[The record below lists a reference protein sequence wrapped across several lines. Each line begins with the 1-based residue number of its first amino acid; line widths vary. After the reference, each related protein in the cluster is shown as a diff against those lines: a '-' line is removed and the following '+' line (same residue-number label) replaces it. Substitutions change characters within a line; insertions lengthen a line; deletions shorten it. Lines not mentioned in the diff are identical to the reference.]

1 MPARRNPKKSR
12 TNQPVPSVAD
22 LTPVNLDEVA
32 VAQVTPAVPALPAA
46 RPAAPKAGPPV
57 AGAVRAG
64 GSRGQRAGQARRYAF
79 RRS

>member
-12 TNQPVPSVAD
+12 TTQPVPSVAD

-32 VAQVTPAVPALPAA
+32 VAPVVPALPVA

-57 AGAVRAG
+57 SGAVRAG

>member
-12 TNQPVPSVAD
+12 TTLPTPTVAD
-22 LTPVNLDEVA
+22 LTPVNLDDVA
-32 VAQVTPAVPALPAA
+32 VAAVTPVPSVE

-57 AGAVRAG
+57 SGAGRSG
-64 GSRGQRAGQARRYAF
+64 TLRGQKAGQARRYAF

>member
-1 MPARRNPKKSR
+1 MPAKRNPKKSR
-12 TNQPVPSVAD
+12 TTLPKPSVAD

-32 VAQVTPAVPALPAA
+32 VAPIVPVLPVD

-57 AGAVRAG
+57 SGSGRSGALRD
-64 GSRGQRAGQARRYAF
+64 QKAGQARRYAF

>member
-12 TNQPVPSVAD
+12 TTVPTPSVAD

-32 VAQVTPAVPALPAA
+32 VAPVVPALPVD
-46 RPAAPKAGPPV
+46 RPTAPKAGPPV
-57 AGAVRAG
+57 SGAGRSG
-64 GSRGQRAGQARRYAF
+64 PLRGQKAGQARRYAF

>member
-12 TNQPVPSVAD
+12 TTVPTPSVAD

-32 VAQVTPAVPALPAA
+32 VAPVVPALPVD
-46 RPAAPKAGPPV
+46 RPAAPQAGPPATGAGR
-57 AGAVRAG
+57 AGAM
-64 GSRGQRAGQARRYAF
+64 RGQKAGQARRYAF

>member
-12 TNQPVPSVAD
+12 TVPTPSVAD

-32 VAQVTPAVPALPAA
+32 VAPVVPALPVD

-57 AGAVRAG
+57 SGAGRSG
-64 GSRGQRAGQARRYAF
+64 PLRGQKAGQARRYAF

>member
-12 TNQPVPSVAD
+12 TTVPTPPVAD

-32 VAQVTPAVPALPAA
+32 VAPVVPVLPVD

-57 AGAVRAG
+57 SGAGRSGAL
-64 GSRGQRAGQARRYAF
+64 RGQKAGQARRYAF

>member
-12 TNQPVPSVAD
+12 TTLSTPPAAD
-22 LTPVNLDEVA
+22 LTPANLDEVA
-32 VAQVTPAVPALPAA
+32 VAPVVPVLPLD

-57 AGAVRAG
+57 SGAVRAG
-64 GSRGQRAGQARRYAF
+64 GSRGQRAGQTRRYAF

>member
-12 TNQPVPSVAD
+12 TTLPTPPAED
-22 LTPVNLDEVA
+22 LTPVNLEEVA
-32 VAQVTPAVPALPAA
+32 VAPVMPVLPVD

-57 AGAVRAG
+57 SGAGRSGAL
-64 GSRGQRAGQARRYAF
+64 RGQKAGQARRYAF

>member
-1 MPARRNPKKSR
+1 MPAKRKPKKPR
-12 TNQPVPSVAD
+12 TTLPTPPVTE

-32 VAQVTPAVPALPAA
+32 VAPVVPALPVD

-57 AGAVRAG
+57 SGTGRSGALRH
-64 GSRGQRAGQARRYAF
+64 QKAGQARRYAF

>member
-12 TNQPVPSVAD
+12 TTPPTPSVAD
-22 LTPVNLDEVA
+22 LTPADLAEVT
-32 VAQVTPAVPALPAA
+32 VAPVVPALPVE

-57 AGAVRAG
+57 SGGARSGAL
-64 GSRGQRAGQARRYAF
+64 RDQRAGQARRYAF

>member
-12 TNQPVPSVAD
+12 TTVPTPSVAD

-32 VAQVTPAVPALPAA
+32 VAPVVPALPVD

-57 AGAVRAG
+57 SGTGRSGAL
-64 GSRGQRAGQARRYAF
+64 RGQKAGQARRYAF

>member
-12 TNQPVPSVAD
+12 TTVPTPSAAD

-32 VAQVTPAVPALPAA
+32 VAPVVPALPGA

-57 AGAVRAG
+57 SGAGRAG
-64 GSRGQRAGQARRYAF
+64 TLRGQKAGQARRYAF

>member
-12 TNQPVPSVAD
+12 TTVPTPSVAD

-32 VAQVTPAVPALPAA
+32 VAPVPPVVPALPVD

-57 AGAVRAG
+57 SGAGRSG
-64 GSRGQRAGQARRYAF
+64 PLRGQKAGQARRYAF